1 MLEKEIRNVGQTI
14 ETIEVNN
21 DYDEQITFLVGKL
34 SRLKVASAITWGF
47 AVLFLLARLLA

>member
-1 MLEKEIRNVGQTI
+1 MLDEEIRNVGQTI

-21 DYDEQITFLVGKL
+21 DYNEQITFLVGKL
-34 SRLKVASAITWGF
+34 SRLKIASAITWGF

>member
-1 MLEKEIRNVGQTI
+1 MLEKEIRNIGQSI